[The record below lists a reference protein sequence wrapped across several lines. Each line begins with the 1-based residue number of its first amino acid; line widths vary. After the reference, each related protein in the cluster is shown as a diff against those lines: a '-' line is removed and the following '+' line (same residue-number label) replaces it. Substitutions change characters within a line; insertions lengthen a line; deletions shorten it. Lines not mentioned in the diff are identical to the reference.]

1 MRFSPASPDGSRST
15 MRQISGIS
23 VSTADIQK
31 SWCRGGSV
39 LTSNLSGTSWQQTKR
54 TPFPNRTEKL
64 YRRLFEAGTDAGSM
78 GLFCLVAATG
88 EGFRATVANEADGAG
103 AVDRRREVVR
113 KRTRR
118 ADETGRDRCHSC
130 CVEGHRPLDSGGK
143 TEGNNRRAG

>member
-1 MRFSPASPDGSRST
+1 

-31 SWCRGGSV
+31 SGCRGGSV
-39 LTSNLSGTSWQQTKR
+39 LTSNISGTSWRRTKR
-54 TPFPNRTEKL
+54 TPFPNPTEKPIPKL
-64 YRRLFEAGTDAGSM
+64 IRSRDGCGQH
-78 GLFCLVAATG
+78 GPICLVAATG
-88 EGFRATVANEADGAG
+88 EGFRATLANEADGAG
-103 AVDRRREVVR
+103 VVDRRREVVR

-130 CVEGHRPLDSGGK
+130 CVEGHRSLDSGGK